1 MEKKH
6 TNLIVDLNNLVFA
19 IRFSKIRTPSSRQ
32 RREEYVT
39 ELIFKETLATIV
51 RFASEFKSDAIAIA
65 CDSSN
70 VWRKDVFP
78 DYKANRDRGDVY
90 YDETIQAANLL
101 KKFFRECTNVAVFE
115 VPRAEADD
123 IIAVMCQESQNVNNI
138 VLSSDK
144 DFVQLINESTKVYS
158 PFQKAWR
165 ESENVAYDLFVKCI
179 RGDSGDN
186 IRSAY
191 PRVRE
196 TKLQAAWNDSYAMLN
211 LMETVRRDGA
221 KVVDEYNRNKTL
233 IDLSRQPDYIRNDIY
248 KTITTPPQRK
258 FGELKMM
265 TFLSAHNLKEFS
277 GMLQFKE
284 RPLKGIY
291 KLVDSDDK

>member
-1 MEKKH
+1 MSKH

-19 IRFSKIRTPSSRQ
+19 IRFSKIKTPSSRK
-32 RREEYVT
+32 RREDYVT
-39 ELIFKETLATIV
+39 ELIFKETLTTIV
-51 RFASEFKSDAIAIA
+51 RFANEFGSDAIAVA

-78 DYKANRDRGDVY
+78 DYKANRDHGDVY
-90 YDETIQAANLL
+90 YDETIEAANLT
-101 KKFFRECTNVAVFE
+101 KKFFKECTNVAVFE
-115 VPRAEADD
+115 VPRTEADD
-123 IIAVMCQESQNVNNI
+123 VIAVMCQESRGVDNI

-144 DFVQLINESTKVYS
+144 DFVQLINENTRVYS

-165 ESENVAYDLFVKCI
+165 ESDDVGYDLFVKCI

-196 TKLQAAWNDSYAMLN
+196 TRLKSAWEDSYVMLN
-211 LMETVRRDGA
+211 LMETVKKDGE
-221 KVVDEYNRNKTL
+221 KVVDHYERNRTL
-233 IDLSRQPDYIRNDIY
+233 IDLSKQPPEIRSAIIKEISSPN
-248 KTITTPPQRK
+248 QRK
-258 FGELKMM
+258 FGELKIMA
-265 TFLSAHNLKEFS
+265 FLSKHNLREFS

-284 RPLKGIY
+284 RPLKGMY
-291 KLVDSDDK
+291 RLVDDNK